1 MKIKELIIKMFSK
14 IMLLEEE
21 LNNKWDKDN
30 IDKTEWDKEVKKIW
44 MIF

>member
-14 IMLLEEE
+14 ITLQEEE

-30 IDKTEWDKEVKKIW
+30 IDKAEWDKEVKKIW